1 MESGYNDDIHFMTI
15 HSDFCEVELT
25 GNFDYETL
33 TQSMTNIIASQLPVS
48 DWYGL
53 FKNELI
59 AEACLDRIIH
69 KAIRFQLK
77 GESLRKKY

>member
-1 MESGYNDDIHFMTI
+1 MFAYYM
-15 HSDFCEVELT
+15 
-25 GNFDYETL
+25 
-33 TQSMTNIIASQLPVS
+33 PVS